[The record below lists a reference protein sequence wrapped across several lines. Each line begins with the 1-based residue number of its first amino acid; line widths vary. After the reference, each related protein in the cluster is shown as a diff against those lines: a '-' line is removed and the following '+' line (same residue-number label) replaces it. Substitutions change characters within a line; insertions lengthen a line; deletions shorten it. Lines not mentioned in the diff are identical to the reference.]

1 MRRKLLLIAIVITCL
16 ITPLLWWQAGIPT
29 FAQTLNHIFFPIIA
43 RDYQFNAGA
52 FPPAETETTLPHQ
65 ELRINGYPVP
75 ESIYTFY
82 QKIGST
88 VAGKALTEYRLNVDL
103 NRYEMYFDNLG
114 IYILA
119 GDPTQT
125 VHLMP
130 LGSWRLHAAMDTPA
144 PSANI
149 PISPRALSAMDLA
162 ASLAGKELTGDVL
175 VPITF
180 DDTGDPTRIFENVVM
195 RVDNLDLETV
205 RWLPLP
211 KLLGIQPHPPTLATS
226 DPRFYFLPVQGELGH
241 NVPQDFL
248 EFILN
253 HGGLE
258 ISGNPITEIFYGN
271 EAQTVI
277 RQCFDHLCLD
287 YDIITSKIQP
297 TSLGLD
303 YYRRFQN
310 QQIPS
315 VQAISALNMNV
326 WEFRPALPAE
336 QPQWITVRISQNGM
350 PVINL
355 KPLLEISLPNGETLA
370 YNMPGTDI
378 DGASTQQIPPVDA
391 PNGSII
397 AYQVCILHMDASRY
411 CVQDSYLIWNVP

>member
-1 MRRKLLLIAIVITCL
+1 MRRKLFLIAITITCL
-16 ITPLLWWQAGIPT
+16 VTPLLWWNAGIPSV
-29 FAQTLNHIFFPIIA
+29 AQTLNNIFLPIIA
-43 RDYQFNAGA
+43 RDYQIT
-52 FPPAETETTLPHQ
+52 TELPSLSSPVPSQ
-65 ELRINGYPVP
+65 PSQDYRINGYPVP
-75 ESIYTFY
+75 ENVYTFY
-82 QKIGST
+82 QNLGSV
-88 VAGKALTEYRLNVDL
+88 VAGKALTEYRFNADF

-114 IYILA
+114 IFILA
-119 GDPTQT
+119 NDPAQT

-130 LGSWRLHAAMDTPA
+130 LGSWRLHATIDSPA
-144 PSANI
+144 PTANI
-149 PISPRALSAMDLA
+149 PISPRALSAMDQVA
-162 ASLAGKELTGDVL
+162 NLAGKDLTGEVL
-175 VPITF
+175 VPITL
-180 DDTGDPTRIFENVVM
+180 DDAGNPTRIFEHVVM

-205 RWLPLP
+205 RWLQLP
-211 KLLGIQPHPPTLATS
+211 KLLGIQSHPPTLATS

-258 ISGNPITEIFYGN
+258 ISGNPLTEIFYAN
-271 EAQTVI
+271 DAQTII

-287 YDIITSKIQP
+287 YDIGSSKIQP
-297 TSLGLD
+297 APLGLD

-326 WEFRPALPAE
+326 WEFRPALPPE

-378 DGASTQQIPPVDA
+378 DGVSTQQVPPVDA

-411 CVQDSYLIWNVP
+411 CVQDSYLIWNIP

>member
-149 PISPRALSAMDLA
+149 PIFSQGLKRHGLSSQSGRKRAD
-162 ASLAGKELTGDVL
+162 
-175 VPITF
+175 
-180 DDTGDPTRIFENVVM
+180 R
-195 RVDNLDLETV
+195 
-205 RWLPLP
+205 
-211 KLLGIQPHPPTLATS
+211 
-226 DPRFYFLPVQGELGH
+226 
-241 NVPQDFL
+241 
-248 EFILN
+248 
-253 HGGLE
+253 
-258 ISGNPITEIFYGN
+258 
-271 EAQTVI
+271 
-277 RQCFDHLCLD
+277 
-287 YDIITSKIQP
+287 
-297 TSLGLD
+297 
-303 YYRRFQN
+303 
-310 QQIPS
+310 
-315 VQAISALNMNV
+315 
-326 WEFRPALPAE
+326 
-336 QPQWITVRISQNGM
+336 
-350 PVINL
+350 
-355 KPLLEISLPNGETLA
+355 
-370 YNMPGTDI
+370 
-378 DGASTQQIPPVDA
+378 
-391 PNGSII
+391 
-397 AYQVCILHMDASRY
+397 
-411 CVQDSYLIWNVP
+411 